1 MLERLRTALPEIT
14 WDRDAVSE
22 DAGVN
27 CGAVEL
33 TGSRQL
39 YADGKVIDQIHR
51 IDVWICVNDSGT
63 DWQGRIQAVLE
74 SMDENDDFAWGRPER
89 RYAANI
95 DQVIWRWRCESL
107 GLEPGTKRRHRP
119 RKRRPSDGEV

>member
-1 MLERLRTALPEIT
+1 M
-14 WDRDAVSE
+14 
-22 DAGVN
+22 
-27 CGAVEL
+27 
-33 TGSRQL
+33 
-39 YADGKVIDQIHR
+39 
-51 IDVWICVNDSGT
+51 WICVNDSGT

-107 GLEPGTKRRHRP
+107 GLEAAQQRRSTT
-119 RKRRPSDGEV
+119 RKKAARSGKI